1 MLKFK
6 SSIDTKDHRYSE
18 NGEGG
23 RKLAEEGGRK
33 QCEGRRLVGSGVWQS
48 VGGPWSQCRRYYSL
62 SPLTIRLQSRWI
74 SISNLAATFLYTVC
88 LECKIRYDI
97 SLFYFFQTI
106 RGNNQTSG
114 GAQPVIFR
122 REEAANKET
131 TDGVGLGS
139 SAAGLG
145 ASASSPVFAIY
156 RDEIG
161 GGRS

>member
-33 QCEGRRLVGSGVWQS
+33 QRGGRRLVGSGVWQS
-48 VGGPWSQCRRYYSL
+48 
-62 SPLTIRLQSRWI
+62 
-74 SISNLAATFLYTVC
+74 
-88 LECKIRYDI
+88 
-97 SLFYFFQTI
+97 TI

-145 ASASSPVFAIY
+145 ASASSSVSQLEAPTFSVQVGCFSLLAGPAIGASSPVFAIY